1 MKDLFSSLKSRIL
14 GGGGRSTSTQ
24 EKNKFTREE
33 ELQFNSNYD
42 SLNNTRT
49 KGGEL
54 YLNLNTIISN
64 KSHIGGGS
72 KSFVNEDCA
81 TLCSNDKG
89 GARHYLVSATSSDVK
104 LNASDHCV
112 GGGHKTSHFYS
123 IMEGG
128 KLFNNF
134 SFSIWNGG
142 EGVNNAFTSLGGE
155 V

>member
-42 SLNNTRT
+42 SLNNKYT

-54 YLNLNTIISN
+54 YLDLNTIISN
-64 KSHIGGGS
+64 ESHIGGGS

-89 GARHYLVSATSSDVK
+89 GARHYLVSVTSSDVK
-104 LNASDHCV
+104 LNASDYNV
-112 GGGHKTSHFYS
+112 GGGKNVTL
-123 IMEGG
+123 
-128 KLFNNF
+128 LFNY
-134 SFSIWNGG
+134 GRR
-142 EGVNNAFTSLGGE
+142 EAV
-155 V
+155 

>member
-1 MKDLFSSLKSRIL
+1 MQSSKS
-14 GGGGRSTSTQ
+14 
-24 EKNKFTREE
+24 N
-33 ELQFNSNYD
+33 FNS
-42 SLNNTRT
+42 LNKNGN
-49 KGGEL
+49 GGEL
-54 YLNLNTIISN
+54 YLDLNTIISN
-64 KSHIGGGS
+64 ESHIGGGS

-89 GARHYLVSATSSDVK
+89 KRAYAHFDKGGAGHYLVSATSSDVK
-104 LNASDHCV
+104 LNASDHSV

>member
-14 GGGGRSTSTQ
+14 VGGGRSTSTQ

-42 SLNNTRT
+42 SLNNKRT

-81 TLCSNDKG
+81 TLCSN
-89 GARHYLVSATSSDVK
+89 
-104 LNASDHCV
+104 
-112 GGGHKTSHFYS
+112 
-123 IMEGG
+123 E
-128 KLFNNF
+128 
-134 SFSIWNGG
+134 GG
-142 EGVNNAFTSLGGE
+142 EGLSDIFANADTSSFAYNVNPDLQGGGAKFIWIRLQE
-155 V
+155 RGQAV